1 MRAKTVVFIGSIWAV
16 GMIMA
21 AIGAWQSAE
30 DIASGASRPDLAIWA
45 VRCGAIG
52 VAAAAQVVVLT
63 VVRKSGRDLFG
74 DVLRASAA
82 VVFTLGLVGAVALA
96 VAGR

>member
-1 MRAKTVVFIGSIWAV
+1 MRAKTVVLVGSVWAIG
-16 GMIMA
+16 MMMA
-21 AIGAWQSAE
+21 AMGAWQSAD

-63 VVRKSGRDLFG
+63 VVRKSGRDLFA

-82 VVFTLGLVGAVALA
+82 VVFTLGLIGAVVLA